1 MKRPI
6 TGSPDGNLAGEQVW
20 ANRAQAYSA
29 EDRSAVEARRVDR
42 LASAW
47 LVPGQVVPGSPEPD
61 PNRVFSWGQ
70 LQTLQASRD

>member
-6 TGSPDGNLAGEQVW
+6 TGSPAGNLAGEQVW
-20 ANRAQAYSA
+20 ANRAPACSA
-29 EDRSAVEARRVDR
+29 EDRSAVAVRRVDR

-61 PNRVFSWGQ
+61 RNRVFCRGQ